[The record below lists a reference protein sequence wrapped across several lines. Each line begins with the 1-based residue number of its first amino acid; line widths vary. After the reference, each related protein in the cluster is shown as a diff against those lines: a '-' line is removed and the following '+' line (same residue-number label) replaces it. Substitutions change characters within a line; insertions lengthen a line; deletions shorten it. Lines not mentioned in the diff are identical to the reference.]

1 MKKTLSLILALMMM
15 LSCFGAFAEGESA
28 GDSTAEATGEQTA
41 MTAAD
46 VIDAANATANTEAAA
61 AAAAALE
68 ADCPYAVIPAD
79 ETTGQIQLSY
89 MPEVTTILEVDG
101 LKFKDLNKN
110 GSLDVYEDWTKDID
124 TRIADILAQMTVEEE
139 AGLLFC
145 VNTQLAD
152 AVQMVQKWSLT
163 CQLFNLNGTPI
174 TITNTLNNLQAAAEA
189 ERLGVPMVFTS
200 DREYNSFGGYI
211 DKSHEAF
218 GTANDPELA
227 YKLAKYYGQAM
238 DAIGVHV
245 TFEPYANEIGAQYG
259 ENPELI
265 ASIIA
270 AEIRGLTEG
279 GLTSCTKHWIGRG
292 GDSSFGGARSVAQN
306 FDNWLEGWTA
316 ALENGTGWVMTN
328 CGGTGLTNTVDV
340 KFDSVTMGY
349 LRETLG
355 FDGVVVTD
363 WWAFGGGPSNPG
375 RMSGITPEGEDL
387 ATKDIYWLFNRA
399 LELGTDMFGSGSMMD
414 SHENWEQSPSSNYPT
429 ALIQGIKEGTIEK
442 KWVDRSATRILR
454 DKFEKGLFE
463 DPYNSVAHAVEVCAS
478 LEWAANPVAPSSN
491 EELRA
496 ARNPVEVALTEELM
510 AKSAVLVKN
519 DNDLLPLKQGI
530 KVYIDASATAAKNAY
545 ITYIAQYATIVDKME
560 DADVAIGD
568 YGSVNDACE
577 LFLDDAE
584 YYNVPVVLTLN
595 NTDPTQYALENA
607 DAVMYLSYNQGA
619 DHGSSEAGFVMTTAG
634 WVYADLLFGVK
645 EPGGI
650 IVKEIA
656 RDSIK
661 DSLQWQDLAGDQGAD
676 PYVRLIVQALMED
689 DPDHASPNNYG
700 DPLVQYHYGMTY
712 GKQPEFKYSCL
723 IVPQTVTQ
731 EEVEGSSGST
741 SIQTTVTNSA
751 KAGEPFTVYC
761 LLRNNGSDGITTVEA
776 YANDVLVNEK
786 IMTVCGGSW
795 RVVQMDLILEA
806 GEYTLNVGGLT
817 ANITVQ

>member
-1 MKKTLSLILALMMM
+1 MKKTLSLILAILMM
-15 LSCFGAFAEGESA
+15 LGCFGAFAEGESA
-28 GDSTAEATGEQTA
+28 GETMS
-41 MTAAD
+41 AAD
-46 VIDAANATANTEAAA
+46 VIDMANASADSDAAA
-61 AAAAALE
+61 AEKAFLE
-68 ADCPYAVIPAD
+68 ADCAFAVIPAD
-79 ETTGQIQLSY
+79 ETTGQIELSY

-110 GSLDVYEDWTKDID
+110 GTLDVYEDWRKTTDE
-124 TRIADILAQMTVEEE
+124 RVADILSQMTVEEE
-139 AGLLFC
+139 VGLLFC

-152 AVQMVQKWSLT
+152 ARAMVEKWSLT

-238 DAIGVHV
+238 NAIGVHV
-245 TFEPYANEIGAQYG
+245 TFEPFANEIGAQYG

-270 AEIRGLTEG
+270 AEIKGLTEG

-292 GDSSFGGARSVAQN
+292 GDSAFGKARSVAQN
-306 FDNWLEGWTA
+306 FDNWMVGWEA
-316 ALENGTGWVMTN
+316 ALNNGTGWVMTN
-328 CGGTGLTNTVDV
+328 CGGTGITNTVDV
-340 KFDSVTMGY
+340 KWDSVTMGY

-363 WWAFGGGPSNPG
+363 WWALGGGPSNPG
-375 RMSGITPEGEDL
+375 RMTGITPEGVDL
-387 ATKDIYWLFNRA
+387 GQMDIYWLMNRA

-429 ALIQGIKEGTIEK
+429 ALYEGLANGKVEK
-442 KWVDRSATRILR
+442 TNVDQAATRILR
-454 DKFEKGLFE
+454 DKFNKGLF
-463 DPYNSVAHAVEVCAS
+463 DNPYRNVQKAVEICAS
-478 LEWAANPVAPSSN
+478 VEWAANPVAPTTT
-491 EELRA
+491 EEVRA
-496 ARNPVEVALTEELM
+496 ARNPEEVALTEELM

-530 KVYIDASATAAKNAY
+530 KVYIDGSASAAKEAY
-545 ITYIAQYATIVDKME
+545 KVYVAKYATVVETME
-560 DADVAIGD
+560 EADVVIGD
-568 YGSVNDACE
+568 FGSVNDACE
-577 LFLDDAE
+577 LFLDDAD
-584 YYNVPVVLTLN
+584 YYGKPVVLSLN
-595 NTDPTQYALENA
+595 NTDPTQYAIENS
-607 DAVMYLSYNQGA
+607 DALLYLSYNHNA
-619 DHGSSEAGFVMTTAG
+619 DHGSTEAGFVNTTAP
-634 WVYADLLFGVK
+634 WVYADMLFGVAQ
-645 EPGGI
+645 PGGI

-661 DSLQWQDLAGDQGAD
+661 DELQWEDLAGDQGAD
-676 PYVRLIVQALMED
+676 PYVRLLVQALMED
-689 DPDHASPNNYG
+689 DPMHASPNNYG

-712 GKQPEFKYSCL
+712 GEQPEWKYSCL

-741 SIQTTVTNSA
+741 SIQSTVNNEA
-751 KAGEPFTVYC
+751 KAGEAFTIYC
-761 LLRNNGSDGITTVEA
+761 LLRNNGSDGITTVQA
-776 YANDVLVNEK
+776 YANDTLVAEK

-795 RVVQMDLILEA
+795 RVVQMDLTLEA
-806 GEYTLNVGGLT
+806 GDYTLNVGGQT
-817 ANITVQ
+817 ANITVK

>member
-15 LSCFGAFAEGESA
+15 LSCCGAFAEGESG
-28 GDSTAEATGEQTA
+28 GDTMS
-41 MTAAD
+41 AAD
-46 VIDAANATANTEAAA
+46 VINQANANANSEAAA
-61 AAAAALE
+61 LAAAALE
-68 ADCPYAVIPAD
+68 ADCAFAVIPAD

-89 MPEVTTILEVDG
+89 MPETTKILEVDG

-110 GSLDVYEDWTKDID
+110 GSLDVYEDWRQDIEA
-124 TRIADILAQMTVEEE
+124 RVADIIAQMTNEEE
-139 AGLLFC
+139 VGLLFC
-145 VNTQLAD
+145 VNTQLVD
-152 AVQMVQKWSLT
+152 AVDMVKKFSLT
-163 CQLFNLNGTPI
+163 CQLFNLNGTPV

-200 DREYNSFGGYI
+200 DREYNAFGGYI

-218 GTANDPELA
+218 GNANDPELA
-227 YKLAKYYGQAM
+227 YKLAKFYGQAM
-238 DAIGVHV
+238 NAIGVHV

-292 GDSSFGGARSVAQN
+292 GDAAFGKARSVAQN
-306 FDNWLEGWTA
+306 FDNWMVGWEA
-316 ALENGTGWVMTN
+316 ALNNGTGWVMTN
-328 CGGTGLTNTVDV
+328 CGGTGITNTVDV
-340 KFDSVTMGY
+340 KWDSVTMGY

-363 WWAFGGGPSNPG
+363 WWALGGGPSNPG
-375 RMSGITPEGEDL
+375 RMTGITPEGEDL
-387 ATKDIYWLFNRA
+387 ATKDIYWLMNRA

-429 ALIQGIKEGTIEK
+429 ALIEGLQNGKVEK
-442 KWVDRSATRILR
+442 KNVDQAATRILT
-454 DKFEKGLFE
+454 DKFEKGLFD
-463 DPYNSVAHAVEVCAS
+463 DPYRNVQNAIEVCAS
-478 LEWAANPVAPSSN
+478 IEWAANPVKPTST
-491 EELRA
+491 EEVRA

-530 KVYIDASATAAKNAY
+530 KVYIDASASAAKEGY
-545 ITYIAQYATIVDKME
+545 KTYIAKYATVVENME
-560 DADVAIGD
+560 EADVMIGD

-577 LFLDDAE
+577 LFLDDAD
-584 YYNVPVVLTLN
+584 YYGKPVVLTLN
-595 NTDPTQYALENA
+595 NTDPTQYAIENA
-607 DAVMYLSYNQGA
+607 DALVYLPYNHNA
-619 DHGSSEAGFVMTTAG
+619 DHGSTEAGFVNTTAP
-634 WVYADLLFGVK
+634 WVYADLMFGIAQ
-645 EPGGI
+645 PGGI
-650 IVKEIA
+650 ITKEIA

-661 DSLQWQDLAGDQGAD
+661 DELQWKDLAGDQGAD

-689 DPDHASPNNYG
+689 DPMHASPNNYG
-700 DPLVQYHYGMTY
+700 DPLVQYHYGMSY
-712 GKQPEFKYSCL
+712 GMQPEFKYSCL

-731 EEVEGSSGST
+731 EEVEGSSGSK
-741 SIQTTVTNSA
+741 SIQSTVTNEA

-761 LLRNNGSDGITTVEA
+761 LLRNNGADGITTVKA
-776 YANDVLVNEK
+776 YANDALVAEK

-795 RVVQMDLILEA
+795 RVVQMELTLEA
-806 GEYTLNVGGLT
+806 GDYVLNVGGQT
-817 ANITVQ
+817 ASITVK

>member
-15 LSCFGAFAEGESA
+15 LSSFAFAEGESA
-28 GDSTAEATGEQTA
+28 GESAGEQTT
-41 MTAAD
+41 MSAAD
-46 VIDAANATANTEAAA
+46 VIDMANASANSEEAA

-68 ADCPYAVIPAD
+68 ADCAFAVIPAD
-79 ETTGQIQLSY
+79 ETTGQIRLSY
-89 MPEVTTILEVDG
+89 MPETTAILEVDG

-110 GSLDVYEDWTKDID
+110 GSLDVYEDWRVETDS
-124 TRIADILAQMTVEEE
+124 RVADILGQMTVEEE

-145 VNTQLAD
+145 VNTQLVD
-152 AVQMVQKWSLT
+152 AVQMVKKWNLT
-163 CQLFNLNGTPI
+163 CQLFNLNGTPV

-270 AEIRGLTEG
+270 AEIKGLTEG

-306 FDNWLEGWTA
+306 FENWLVGWEA
-316 ALENGTGWVMTN
+316 ALNNGTGWVMTN

-340 KFDSVTMGY
+340 KFDAETMGY

-375 RMSGITPEGEDL
+375 RMSGITPEGVDL
-387 ATKDIYWLFNRA
+387 ATKDIYWLFNRV

-414 SHENWEQSPSSNYPT
+414 SHENWEASPSSNYPT

-454 DKFEKGLFE
+454 DKFEKGLFD
-463 DPYNSVAHAVEVCAS
+463 DPYNDVAHAVEVCAS
-478 LEWAANPVAPSSN
+478 IEWAANPVAPNSN

-530 KVYIDASATAAKNAY
+530 KVYIDASAAAAKNAY
-545 ITYIAQYATIVDKME
+545 ITYIAKYATVVDNME
-560 DADVAIGD
+560 EADVMIGD

-577 LFLDDAE
+577 LFLDDAA
-584 YYNVPVVLTLN
+584 YYGKPVVLTLN

-650 IVKEIA
+650 IIKEIA

-661 DSLQWQDLAGDQGAD
+661 DELQWKDLAGDQGAD

-689 DPDHASPNNYG
+689 DPMHASPNNYG

-712 GKQPEFKYSCL
+712 GEQPEWKYSCL

-731 EEVEGSSGST
+731 EEVEGSSGSK
-741 SIQTTVTNSA
+741 SIQSTVTNEA
-751 KAGEPFTVYC
+751 KAGETFTIYC

-776 YANDVLVNEK
+776 YANDVLVAK
-786 IMTVCGGSW
+786 KLMTVCGGSW
-795 RVVQMDLILEA
+795 RVVQMDLTLEA
-806 GEYTLNVGGLT
+806 GDYVLNVGGQT
-817 ANITVQ
+817 ANITVK